1 MIIIPA
7 IDLKGGK
14 CVRLLQG
21 DPDRET
27 VYSDNPAEVAAEFQ
41 SKGAGLIHVVD
52 LDGAFEGRPVNIDLI
67 KSIAERITI
76 PIEVGG
82 GIRTVSTAGAY
93 LSAGVERVIVGSA
106 IFEDS
111 FEDMLKEFSGKIVAG
126 VDVRDGFVATKG
138 WKNVTSVKDEDLI
151 EKLMEMGVKDI
162 IYTDI
167 STDGMLGGPNI
178 EAYERLL
185 KRFPEIRLIASG
197 GVSSI
202 DDIRR
207 LNSVK
212 NGSLAG
218 VITGKAVY
226 DGRLDI
232 SEAVK
237 LVS

>member
-27 VYSDNPAEVAAEFQ
+27 VYSDSPAEVAAEFQ

-93 LSAGVERVIVGSA
+93 LSAGVERIIVGSA

-111 FEDMLKEFSGKIVAG
+111 FEDMLKEFSGRIVAG

-212 NGSLAG
+212 YGSLAG

-232 SEAVK
+232 GEAVK